1 MSGVQIQTEALRLS
15 GTALQQVGDQ
25 FEQQLN
31 ALEQELLS
39 YGAPWGNDDIGS
51 IIGAAYEAVVTFAF
65 ECLREVI
72 DEIRTSGLD
81 LDGMAQQYEAAE
93 QEISDR
99 FNSLF
104 DQLGKV

>member
-1 MSGVQIQTEALRLS
+1 MARRPGPTEALRLC

-39 YGAPWGNDDIGS
+39 FGAPWGNDDIGS
-51 IIGAAYEAVVTFAF
+51 LISAAYEAVVTFAF
-65 ECLREVI
+65 ECLREVL
-72 DEIRTSGLD
+72 DEIRSSGFD

-93 QEISDR
+93 QEIADR
-99 FNSLF
+99 FN
-104 DQLGKV
+104 